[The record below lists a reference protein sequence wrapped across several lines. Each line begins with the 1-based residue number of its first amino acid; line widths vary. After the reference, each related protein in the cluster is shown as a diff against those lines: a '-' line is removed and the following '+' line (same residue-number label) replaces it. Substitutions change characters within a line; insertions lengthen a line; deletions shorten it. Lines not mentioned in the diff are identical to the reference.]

1 MQTPNRSITAWHW
14 MAVALV
20 VFGLSACTAT
30 GGNTP
35 ATTAPTLPA
44 STAIPTTLA
53 ATSTAVQTA
62 SLPAATATSGSSAQ
76 AASYADPFSYCSAVG
91 TIDVPDSRYTGPAIP
106 DAIAQGLKTAS
117 GAAADAPIDI
127 FKQGS
132 YWRCMGGKVY
142 ACFVGA
148 NLPCDS
154 KADTDKTPTS
164 AETDYCTSNPNS
176 DFIPAAVTGHNTI
189 YSWRCNQNT
198 PAIDKQVFNV
208 DSQGYIQEIWYQ
220 LNPQ

>member
-1 MQTPNRSITAWHW
+1 MQTSKRFT
-14 MAVALV
+14 MARPWLVAALI
-20 VFGLSACTAT
+20 VFGLSACTAS
-30 GGNTP
+30 GGGAP
-35 ATTAPTLPA
+35 ATVTSAPPTAVLATV
-44 STAIPTTLA
+44 A
-53 ATSTAVQTA
+53 ATPTSVQTA
-62 SLPAATATSGSSAQ
+62 APPPTTATVGPTAQ
-76 AASYADPFSYCSAVG
+76 AASYADPFSYCAAVG
-91 TIDVPDSRYTGPAIP
+91 TIDIPDGRYTGPAIP

-117 GAAADAPIDI
+117 GAASDAPIDI

-132 YWRCMGGKVY
+132 SWRCMGGKVY

-164 AETDYCTSNPNS
+164 AEADYCKSNPNS

-189 YSWRCNQNT
+189 YAWRCNQDT
-198 PAIDKQVFNV
+198 PAIDKQVFQV

-220 LNPQ
+220 INPQ

>member
-1 MQTPNRSITAWHW
+1 MQTSNRFTTVQHW
-14 MAVALV
+14 VAVALV

-30 GGNTP
+30 GGAAPATVTP
-35 ATTAPTLPA
+35 ALPTITAV
-44 STAIPTTLA
+44 PTTLA
-53 ATSTAVQTA
+53 VTPTTVQTA
-62 SLPAATATSGSSAQ
+62 TLPPATATTGSTAQ

-106 DAIAQGLKTAS
+106 DVIAQGLKTAS
-117 GAAADAPIDI
+117 GASADAPIDI

-132 YWRCMGGKVY
+132 FWRCMGGKVY

-164 AETDYCTSNPNS
+164 AETDYCASNPNS

-198 PAIDKQVFNV
+198 PAIDKQVLHV

-220 LNPQ
+220 INPQ